1 MRHLSRSLSLF
12 SALPLI
18 TSFNWNSLFS
28 KANNNIQRSITSDMS
43 SITASNIPDWDV
55 LRDKVLTTPT
65 GQFLFE
71 QEQLRAVGEGLPHTD
86 AKLRLFGTT
95 AEPRVTLYRDTAAW
109 CPYCQKVYS

>member
-12 SALPLI
+12 SALPI
-18 TSFNWNSLFS
+18 VASFNWNSLFS

-55 LRDKVLTTPT
+55 LKDKVLTTPT